1 MDLIHRTVAKKV
13 ETLCF
18 PKRIVKVAGAV
29 ETPENLLIEKD
40 VIATFNEPC
49 LTKFVKTDDAPT
61 YVVLDLGKEIHGS
74 LKIAVCGASKPT
86 LKVRVTFGES
96 VSEALSSVG
105 SKGAT
110 NDHSPRDMVVGACQ
124 WSVVEYGQTG
134 YRFVKIEL
142 METGRLHMKVAVG
155 VSKMEDHPRKGY
167 VKTDDELLNRILET
181 AVYTCQLNMQDG
193 VIWDGIKRDRLV
205 WSGDLNTEIL
215 TSAYSFG
222 VTDNI
227 KNSLWILKKTTP
239 NGVWMNNIPTY
250 SAWWVL
256 NLCDYYM
263 LSGDEGYFQENLG
276 YVNEILR
283 ELDACVDGDG
293 KMDFSRTGRAT
304 GMNFFFDWPT
314 YEKPDAVT
322 GTAMLLLYIVNKVEK
337 LGVAEIDGGAIASLQ
352 AKLAKHKFT
361 PVDFKQTLA
370 AQVLCGGGAENAK
383 SLLEDGGAKGFTT
396 FMSYMLFCALWQTD
410 SEKTLEI
417 AKEYYGGMLSRGAT
431 TFWEDFDIDWLDGSG
446 RIDEEPKDG
455 EKDLHGD
462 YGKFCYKGL
471 RHSFCHGW
479 ASGIVAFAVEKL
491 VGLEI
496 LETGFKKVRIKPNLC
511 GLKSL
516 KAKIPTPYGAIFVD
530 CTEKGT
536 KVTLPEHIEL
546 VK

>member
-1 MDLIHRTVAKKV
+1 MDLIHRTVAAKK

-18 PKRIVKVAGAV
+18 PKRIVKTVGAV
-29 ETPENLLIEKD
+29 ENPENLLIEKD

-49 LTKFVKTDDAPT
+49 LTTFVKADDSPV

-74 LKIAVCGASKPT
+74 LKIAVCGASKAT
-86 LKVRVTFGES
+86 LKARLTFGES

-105 SKGAT
+105 EKGAT
-110 NDHSPRDMVVGACQ
+110 NDHSPRDMQVDLCR
-124 WSVVEYGQTG
+124 WSVVEFGQTG

-142 METGRLHMKVAVG
+142 VETGKLNMKVAVG
-155 VSKMEDHPRKGY
+155 VLKTEDHPRKGY
-167 VKTDDELLNRILET
+167 VKTNDELFNQILET

-215 TSAYSFG
+215 TSAYFFG

-263 LSGDEGYFQENLG
+263 LSGDEAYFRENIG

-283 ELDACVDGDG
+283 EFDACVDENGS
-293 KMDFSRTGRAT
+293 MDFARTGRAA

-322 GTAMLLLYIVNKVEK
+322 GTAMLLLFIVNKIQK
-337 LGVAEIDGGAIASLQ
+337 LNVSEIDDALLKSLQ
-352 AKLAKHKFT
+352 RKLEKHSRT
-361 PVDFKQTLA
+361 PVEFKQTLA

-383 SLLEDGGAKGFTT
+383 VLLEKDGAAGFTT
-396 FMSYMLFCALWQTD
+396 FMSYMLFCALWQTG
-410 SEKTLEI
+410 SEQTIDI

-431 TFWEDFDIDWLDGSG
+431 TFWEDFDVEWLNGSG
-446 RIDEEPKDG
+446 RIDEEPKAG

-496 LETGFKKVRIKPNLC
+496 LEAGFKKVRIKPNLC

-516 KAKIPTPYGAIFVD
+516 KAKIPTPYGAIVVD
-530 CTEKGT
+530 CSTKGT